1 MLGLD
6 GFDRTVANAWRT
18 NGAMST
24 LTHSDRWA
32 GLLADP
38 DVREVGGEHTNEGID
53 YARFLAMALIVEM
66 EKKSLQDYALLFEY
80 LQDIAILNSSTNPTR
95 VTLLQVKKKVR
106 GGWTKAK
113 LCAKEP
119 LAASTSTGSG
129 PGEDASEAGGEPIS
143 AGGRNGATSHALAA
157 RSPIGKLYLCVD
169 KLSLLTDANGV
180 FVSNAGA
187 ELKRKGGGAIEP
199 YSRTRM
205 EHLHH
210 EDRAYIRKRL
220 AAELKRP
227 SLNRL
232 SRLAVEQSRVA
243 PASMREAVR
252 GLIDEMLSSKYPT
265 LPSVSGQLQ
274 ETLLAAFS
282 SCSGLKTGLESLP
295 DLVNKKGFTRSN
307 LTDLIAHFS
316 SMRTAGGHLD
326 TVIAGLKSEGMPAR
340 AADKLRS
347 EAGRLQIQLV
357 REPQTREALLW
368 DVAIEAANA
377 HKEVEEYRAALSA
390 IANELKAQAVARSHG
405 PTSDRETEAVA
416 LLALIHVDQEP
427 TPSSSEP
434 SGQNR

>member
-1 MLGLD
+1 MPE
-6 GFDRTVANAWRT
+6 FDDFGRIVATAWRT
-18 NGAMST
+18 NDAMTS

-32 GLLADP
+32 DLLADP
-38 DVREVGGEHTNEGID
+38 DVHEVGGEHTNEGID

-66 EKKSLQDYALLFEY
+66 ERQSLQDYALLFEY
-80 LQDIAILNSSTNPTR
+80 LQDIAILNSSTNPTK
-95 VTLLQVKKKVR
+95 VTLLQVKKKAR

-119 LAASTSTGSG
+119 LAASTSTGPG
-129 PGEDASEAGGEPIS
+129 PGEDASEPIS
-143 AGGRNGATSHALAA
+143 ADGRSGATSHALAA
-157 RSPIGKLYLCVD
+157 RSPLGKLYLCVD
-169 KLSLLTDANGV
+169 KLSLLADANGV

-220 AAELKRP
+220 AAELKRQ

-232 SRLAVEQSRVA
+232 SLLAVEQSRVA

-252 GLIDEMLSSKYPT
+252 GLIDEMLSTKYPT

-274 ETLLAAFS
+274 ERLLAAFS
-282 SCSGLKTGLESLP
+282 SCSGLKTGLDSLP

-307 LTDLIAHFS
+307 LTDLVAHFS
-316 SMRTAGGHLD
+316 SIRTAAGHLD

-340 AADKLRS
+340 AADRLRS

-377 HKEVEEYRAALSA
+377 HKEVEEYRAALGA
-390 IANELKAQAVARSHG
+390 IASELKAQAIARSHG

-434 SGQNR
+434 SGQNQ